1 MLPMENSITMKMR
14 HFLES
19 LMGTEAEKL
28 QYLVI
33 SIMKISSL
41 KILNNKKKMSRSG
54 CVSRS

>member
-19 LMGTEAEKL
+19 LMDTEVEKL

-33 SIMKISSL
+33 NIMKISSL

-54 CVSRS
+54 CVSHS